1 MSSASVMSA
10 VAARLAANWT
20 HTPVI
25 GPNIGGTVPADGSAF
40 LALTFP
46 VSDEAMISAGSPGS
60 NVYREDGA
68 FRLVLSVPV
77 GLGLDPYLAW
87 IDELRT
93 LFRAATFDG
102 VLTWEAPPAAIDDE
116 ADAGGYLRL
125 SVAIPY
131 QFDIFA

>member
-46 VSDEAMISAGSPGS
+46 VSNEAMISTGSPGS

-93 LFRAATFDG
+93 LFRTATFDG